1 MNPSI
6 AEPAGLDESLLEA
19 ASEMI
24 EQQAQTSAF
33 ALTDDHEF
41 KVPELPKPEPIEPPQ
56 ARANHIP
63 IEVYGPV
70 QYADTTPRP
79 PSSAPPG
86 SPESPYRRCSCLA
99 VMPGR
104 VCMRC
109 HGTKWLK
116 SCPKCEGDGRV
127 TLNKRKGA
135 ERSEPCGFCMGTGQ
149 IAASRSEIR
158 TAEMLAAQATPI
170 APESPAEPV
179 QAPLRRAA
187 RLPAIGATEHKKKV
201 KRGPKPRKAK
211 T

>member
-24 EQQAQTSAF
+24 DQQAQASAF

-41 KVPELPKPEPIEPPQ
+41 KVPELPKPEPIESRHAQ
-56 ARANHIP
+56 ENRVIAEA
-63 IEVYGPV
+63 YGLSLDAVTPHLPT
-70 QYADTTPRP
+70 YAAT
-79 PSSAPPG
+79 PG

-127 TLNKRKGA
+127 MLNKRKGA

-149 IAASRSEIR
+149 IAASRFEIR

-170 APESPAEPV
+170 APESPAEPA
-179 QAPLRRAA
+179 QTPLRRAA

-201 KRGPKPRKAK
+201 KRGPKVKKRK

>member
-41 KVPELPKPEPIEPPQ
+41 KVPELTKPEPVESPQ
-56 ARANHIP
+56 TRVNFVKA
-63 IEVYGPV
+63 EVDRLTQSLVLP
-70 QYADTTPRP
+70 P
-79 PSSAPPG
+79 PSPVATPG

-135 ERSEPCGFCMGTGQ
+135 ERSEPCGFCMGSGQ

-158 TAEMLAAQATPI
+158 TAEMLAAQATQI
-170 APESPAEPV
+170 APELPAEPA